1 MADHKK
7 KGLSSGLTHYGD
19 PGFAAYLRR
28 SFARS
33 MGYSDAMLDRPVVG
47 ITWTASGFNNC
58 HRGVPEL
65 IAAVKR
71 GVLAGGALP
80 LDFPVTSLGAV
91 FLNPNRLLHPTSAE
105 RRVGEEGVSTC
116 GSR

>member
-19 PGFAAYLRR
+19 PGFAAYLRH

-80 LDFPVTSLGAV
+80 LPFPWPSLAEA
-91 FLNPNRLLHPTSAE
+91 FLHPP
-105 RRVGEEGVSTC
+105 STPYPHHLP
-116 GSR
+116 R

>member
-33 MGYSDAMLDRPVVG
+33 MGYSDALLDRPVVG

-65 IAAVKR
+65 IAAAKR
-71 GVLAGGALP
+71 GVLAGGARP
-80 LDFPVTSLGAV
+80 PDSPFTPRGWC
-91 FLNPNRLLHPTSAE
+91 FLTPPHLLHH
-105 RRVGEEGVSTC
+105 
-116 GSR
+116 

>member
-33 MGYSDAMLDRPVVG
+33 VCYSDAMLDRPVVG
-47 ITWTASGFNNC
+47 ITWTASGFTNC
-58 HRGVPEL
+58 PRGVPEL
-65 IAAVKR
+65 LDRKR
-71 GVLAGGALP
+71 VVSGTSVSVRVDLGGRRILK
-80 LDFPVTSLGAV
+80 LKTSVTYYRTAFSSHSLCSC
-91 FLNPNRLLHPTSAE
+91 T
-105 RRVGEEGVSTC
+105 
-116 GSR
+116 

>member
-80 LDFPVTSLGAV
+80 LDFPVTDRTSTR
-91 FLNPNRLLHPTSAE
+91 LNSSHSPAHRMPPYT
-105 RRVGEEGVSTC
+105 
-116 GSR
+116 